1 MTGGGGAE
9 GIEAGIGGADGAP
22 PQRGAAARSR
32 GDSARTIYDALKRDI
47 VEMAIT
53 PGEPLDEVRL
63 SERFAM
69 SRTPV
74 REALVRLAAEGLVAT
89 LPNRN
94 TVVTSLDLANL
105 PEYFDALTLI
115 YRVTARL
122 AAIRRTDAD
131 LEGLRAHQAAFAAAV
146 AGSDVPGMI
155 ATNRDFHL
163 AVARAGRNK
172 YYSELSSRLLD
183 EGRRIL
189 RIYYSSFNDRLP
201 REFVDEHEAMID
213 SIETQDA
220 DLADRLAAD
229 HALQIMRRI
238 QSFIGEGVGRD
249 LVLGANAGAPGP
261 ARKAGRPPPPRSS
274 P

>member
-1 MTGGGGAE
+1 MTGESGAG

-22 PQRGAAARSR
+22 PQRRAAPRSR

-122 AAIRRTDAD
+122 AAMRRTDSD
-131 LEGLRAHQAAFAAAV
+131 LEGLRAQQAAFAAAF
-146 AGSDVPGMI
+146 AGSDVAGMI

-172 YYSELSSRLLD
+172 YYSELSGRLLD

-201 REFVDEHEAMID
+201 REFVDEHEDMID
-213 SIETQDA
+213 SIETRDA

-229 HALQIMRRI
+229 HALQIIRRI
-238 QSFIGEGVGRD
+238 QSFIDEGVGRD
-249 LVLGANAGAPGP
+249 LVLGADAAGT
-261 ARKAGRPPPPRSS
+261 ARRAGRPPPPRSS